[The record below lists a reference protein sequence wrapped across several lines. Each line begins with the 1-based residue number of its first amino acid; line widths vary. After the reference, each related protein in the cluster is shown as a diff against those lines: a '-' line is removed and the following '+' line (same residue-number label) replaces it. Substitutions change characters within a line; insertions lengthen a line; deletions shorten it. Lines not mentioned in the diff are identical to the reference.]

1 MRAGMQRTPALALK
15 IVLALA
21 WWLLAA
27 AMVWADQE
35 GGGHQRPGVLDILLI
50 PRMWMTVIFSVAALV
65 ILMRC
70 RISRRLRLAWLSVV
84 FIVFAVLTALP
95 LGSFAR
101 GMGMHP
107 SPVCSIT
114 KPFLFA
120 QAGRSIPIVFFV
132 LLGVISVLS
141 IAGNKLFCGWACPLG
156 AAQEIPQR
164 IPMRKKLRDRL
175 HIMLPFRL
183 TNTIRTLGYVA
194 FIVVLLTAGRSI
206 YDYINAFD
214 FFHWGFGSVAVI
226 AFGVTIVASVFI
238 FRPFCHLVC
247 PIGLYT
253 WLLERL
259 SITKIRLN
267 RDGCNMC
274 EACVTLTNCPAVPA
288 LLEGRK
294 VTADCHACGQC
305 ISVCPKDALRYG

>member
-1 MRAGMQRTPALALK
+1 MPALAVK
-15 IVLALA
+15 VALALI

-27 AMVWADQE
+27 AVVWADQE
-35 GGGHQRPGVLDILLI
+35 GGARHKPGMIDLLLI
-50 PRMWMTVIFSVAALV
+50 PRMWMTVLFSLIALV
-65 ILMRC
+65 VLMRY
-70 RISRRLRLAWLSVV
+70 RVGRRFRLVWLSVV

-114 KPFLFA
+114 KPFIFA

-164 IPMRKKLRDRL
+164 IAMRKKLREKL
-175 HIMLPFRL
+175 HIMLPFRV
-183 TNTIRTLGYVA
+183 TNTIRALIYVA
-194 FIVVLLTAGRSI
+194 FLVLLFTAGRNI
-206 YDYINAFD
+206 FAQLNAFE
-214 FFHWGFGSVAVI
+214 FFHWGFGTAAVI
-226 AFGVTIVASVFI
+226 TFAVTMIASVFI
-238 FRPFCHLVC
+238 FRPFCHLAC

-259 SITKIRLN
+259 SLTKIRLN
-267 RDGCNMC
+267 REGCNMC

-288 LLEGRK
+288 LLDGKK

-305 ISVCPKDALRYG
+305 VTVCPKDALRYG